1 MRVTT
6 TEASLRG
13 LEEVVGGEHIRPGTP
28 AEAVCGVVPEVVV
41 APGSQEEVAA
51 VLAVADEHALR
62 VVPRGGGTKLAWGG
76 PPRGLDILLSLE
88 RLDRLVEHSAGDL
101 TLVAEAGMTLDAVQ
115 RALAG
120 DRQFLAL
127 DAPLAERATL
137 GGIVSANVAGP
148 LRQRYGGVRD
158 QLIGITLAR
167 ADGKLAKA
175 GGKVVKN
182 VAGYDLMKL
191 LTGAFGTL
199 GIMVRCAFRLYPL
212 PEASGT
218 VVAEVPDPERLRQ
231 ALVATAGSTLAPA
244 AVGVLAG
251 EARAGGAEGAR
262 PLLAGRFATVEA
274 AVREQAESLITLWR
288 SHGLEPRLLD
298 ERSETALWQ
307 AAGTTFWTADGGSAV
322 CKATTTMTAVPAVVE
337 LVTNRGGSLLAHA
350 LAGVSYVRLAGAPEQ
365 VVGAIEEV
373 RAGVRA
379 QRGSLVVLDAPEP
392 VRQGVDRW
400 GPVDA
405 RALELMRRIKAE
417 FDPRGTCSPGRFVGG
432 I

>member
-41 APGSQEEVAA
+41 APGSQEEV
-51 VLAVADEHALR
+51 
-62 VVPRGGGTKLAWGG
+62 
-76 PPRGLDILLSLE
+76 
-88 RLDRLVEHSAGDL
+88 
-101 TLVAEAGMTLDAVQ
+101 DAVQ
-115 RALAG
+115 RALAV

-199 GIMVRCAFRLYPL
+199 GIVVRCAFRLYPL

-218 VVAEVPDPERLRQ
+218 VVAEIPDAERLRQ
-231 ALVATAGSTLAPA
+231 ALAATAGSTLVPA
-244 AVGVLAG
+244 GACVLAG

-274 AVREQAESLITLWR
+274 AVREQ
-288 SHGLEPRLLD
+288 
-298 ERSETALWQ
+298 
-307 AAGTTFWTADGGSAV
+307 
-322 CKATTTMTAVPAVVE
+322 
-337 LVTNRGGSLLAHA
+337 
-350 LAGVSYVRLAGAPEQ
+350 
-365 VVGAIEEV
+365 
-373 RAGVRA
+373 
-379 QRGSLVVLDAPEP
+379 
-392 VRQGVDRW
+392 
-400 GPVDA
+400 
-405 RALELMRRIKAE
+405 
-417 FDPRGTCSPGRFVGG
+417 
-432 I
+432 

>member
-1 MRVTT
+1 
-6 TEASLRG
+6 
-13 LEEVVGGEHIRPGTP
+13 VVGAAHVRAGTP
-28 AEAVCGVVPEVVV
+28 ADGVCGVVPEVVV

-51 VLAVADEHALR
+51 ILGLATEHALR

-88 RLDRLVEHSAGDL
+88 RLNQLVEHSAGDL

-127 DAPLAERATL
+127 DAPLPERATL
-137 GGIVSANVAGP
+137 GGVLSANVAGP

-167 ADGKLAKA
+167 ADGKVAKA

-199 GIMVRCAFRLYPL
+199 GVVVRCAFRLYPL
-212 PEASGT
+212 PEASAT
-218 VVAEVPDPERLRQ
+218 VVAEVPDPQRLEQ
-231 ALVATAGSTLAPA
+231 ALVATAGSTLVPA

-251 EARAGGAEGAR
+251 EARAGAEGAQ
-262 PLLAGRFATVEA
+262 PLLAARFVTVEA
-274 AVREQAESLITLWR
+274 AVREQADSLISLWR
-288 SHGLEPRLLD
+288 WHGLEPRLLD
-298 ERSETALWQ
+298 EPSEAALWQ
-307 AAGTTFWTADGGSAV
+307 AAGTTFWTAPDDHSAL
-322 CKATTTMTAVPAVVE
+322 CKATTTMSAVPAVVE
-337 LVTNRGGSLLAHA
+337 LVASRGGSLLAHA
-350 LAGVSYVRLAGAPEQ
+350 LAGVSYLRLGGGPEQ
-365 VVGAIEEV
+365 VARAIGEV

-379 QRGSLVVLDAPEP
+379 QRGNLVVLDAPEP
-392 VRQGVDRW
+392 VRERVDPW
-400 GPVDA
+400 GPLDE
-405 RALELMRRIKAE
+405 RALGLMRRIKAE
-417 FDPRGTCSPGRFVGG
+417 FDPCATCSPGRFVGG

>member
-1 MRVTT
+1 VTT
-6 TEASLRG
+6 TEASLRH
-13 LEEVVGGEHIRPGTP
+13 LEEVVGVRNVRPGTP
-28 AEAVCGVVPEVVV
+28 AESVCGLVPEVVV
-41 APGSQEEVAA
+41 APSSQEEVAA
-51 VLAVADEHALR
+51 VLAVATEHALR
-62 VVPRGGGTKLAWGG
+62 VVARGGGTKLGWGG
-76 PPRGLDILLSLE
+76 PPRGLHILLSLE
-88 RLDRLVEHSAGDL
+88 RLNRLVEHSAGDL

-127 DAPLAERATL
+127 DAPLPERATL
-137 GGIVSANVAGP
+137 GGIVSTNVAGP

-199 GIMVRCAFRLYPL
+199 GIVVRCAFRLYPL

-218 VVAEVPDPERLRQ
+218 VVAEVPDPERLRE

-251 EARAGGAEGAR
+251 EARAGVQRAG
-262 PLLAGRFATVEA
+262 PLLAGRFASVEA

-288 SHGLEPRLLD
+288 SHGLDPRLLD
-298 ERSETALWQ
+298 ERSEAALWQ
-307 AAGTTFWTADGGSAV
+307 AAGTTFWTADGSSAV

-337 LVTNRGGSLLAHA
+337 LVTSRGGSLLAHA
-350 LAGVSYVRLAGAPEQ
+350 LAGISYLRLAGTPER
-365 VVGAIEEV
+365 VVRAIEEV

-379 QRGSLVVLDAPEP
+379 QRGNLVVLDAPEP
-392 VRQGVDRW
+392 VRQSLDVW
-400 GPVDA
+400 GPLDE

>member
-1 MRVTT
+1 
-6 TEASLRG
+6 
-13 LEEVVGGEHIRPGTP
+13 
-28 AEAVCGVVPEVVV
+28 
-41 APGSQEEVAA
+41 
-51 VLAVADEHALR
+51 
-62 VVPRGGGTKLAWGG
+62 VPRGGGTKLGWAG

-127 DAPLAERATL
+127 DAPLPDRATL

-158 QLIGITLAR
+158 QLIGLTLAR

-199 GIMVRCAFRLYPL
+199 GVVVRCAFRLYPL

-218 VVAEVPDPERLRQ
+218 VVAEVPDPDRLRA
-231 ALVATAGSTLAPA
+231 ALVATADSTLVLA
-244 AVGVLAG
+244 AASVLAG
-251 EARAGGAEGAR
+251 QARARGGEGVAGAGAGEGEGEGETAR
-262 PLLAGRFATVEA
+262 PLLAARFATVEA
-274 AVREQAESLITLWR
+274 AVSEQADTLVRLWR
-288 SHGLEPRLLD
+288 SHGLEPRRLD
-298 ERSETALWQ
+298 EASETALWQ
-307 AAGTTFWTADGGSAV
+307 AAATAFWTADGGSAL
-322 CKATTTMTAVPAVVE
+322 CKATTTMTLVPT
-337 LVTNRGGSLLAHA
+337 LVDLLASRGGSLLAHA
-350 LAGVSYVRLAGAPEQ
+350 LAGVSYLRLAGDPQ
-365 VVGAIEEV
+365 HTVRSIEEV
-373 RAGVRA
+373 RAALRA
-379 QRGSLVVLDAPEP
+379 QHGDLVVLDAPEP
-392 VRQGVDRW
+392 VRRAVDLW
-400 GPVDA
+400 GPVDE
-405 RALELMRRIKAE
+405 RVLELMRRIKAE

>member
-1 MRVTT
+1 MTT
-6 TEASLRG
+6 TEASLRL
-13 LEEVVGGEHIRPGTP
+13 LEEVVEVEHIRPGTP
-28 AEAVCGVVPEVVV
+28 ADSVCGVVPEVVV

-51 VLAVADEHALR
+51 VLALANDHALR
-62 VVPRGGGTKLAWGG
+62 VVPRGGGTKLGWGG

-88 RLDRLVEHSAGDL
+88 RLNRLVEHSAGDL

-120 DRQFLAL
+120 ERQFLAL

-137 GGIVSANVAGP
+137 GGIVNANVAGP

-158 QLIGITLAR
+158 QLIGVTLAR

-199 GIMVRCAFRLYPL
+199 GIVVRCAFRLYPL

-218 VVAEVPDPERLRQ
+218 VVAEVADPQRLRA

-244 AVGVLAG
+244 AVCVLAG
-251 EARAGGAEGAR
+251 EACAGVDGAR

-288 SHGLEPRLLD
+288 SHGLEPHLLD
-298 ERSETALWQ
+298 ERSEAALWQ
-307 AAGTTFWTADGGSAV
+307 AAGTTFWTADDRSAV

-337 LVTNRGGSLLAHA
+337 LVTSRGGSLLAHA

-365 VVGAIEEV
+365 VLGAIEQV

-379 QRGSLVVLDAPEP
+379 QRGSLVVLDAPQP
-392 VRQGVDRW
+392 VRQSVDVW

-417 FDPRGTCSPGRFVGG
+417 FDPRATCSPGRFVGG